1 MREQIFWE
9 GSLDTTFLVPY
20 DSMNR
25 FGVLFGL
32 FWPYFSNFGYNL
44 AISLAPQQKMVVGG
58 QWKQRWREKKS
69 PLLILTNMRDACT
82 KGHSSVSKWIF
93 CRAWNCTKVASKIV
107 WNYFFNWNVKS
118 IDFDDLEIIAWI
130 LLRFCEN
137 QYIVLLAFHSME
149 LIWNEGLKHEFNW
162 KKKGA
167 SCRWNINCSFFPPS
181 VIITDSQIG

>member
-32 FWPYFSNFGYNL
+32 FWPCFFNFGYNL

-58 QWKQRWREKKS
+58 QWKQRWRGKKL
-69 PLLILTNMRDACT
+69 PLLLLTNMWDACT
-82 KGHSSVSKWIF
+82 KHHSSVSKWIF

-130 LLRFCEN
+130 LLPSFLRKSVYCAPGVPFDGTN
-137 QYIVLLAFHSME
+137 
-149 LIWNEGLKHEFNW
+149 LKWRIEAW
-162 KKKGA
+162 IQLKKKKKR
-167 SCRWNINCSFFPPS
+167 CFM
-181 VIITDSQIG
+181 